1 LQITVFNNYPWLDHH
16 WLRLFAGGE
25 LHHATL
31 LAGHP
36 GVGKLVLA
44 EAMAAGL
51 LCESPGPQRQ
61 HRPCGTCQSCRWFLA
76 GNHPDYRRISPDQD
90 DDPGDED
97 ASAKANSKKKP
108 SDTIKVDQIRALED
122 FVYVGSHRRGKRLIV
137 ISPAEAMNHAA
148 ANSLLKILEE
158 PPATVYFIL
167 VSSKWRLLLPTVK
180 SRCRKVLISRPDPL
194 RAQAWLTSE
203 AVGVGIRDAEKL
215 LQITGGSP
223 LTAATWAEQGWLDA
237 YQSSIDVLTHP
248 DEGPLAM
255 AGRWESQLR
264 ASPERSLESLVAQ
277 IQKWLVDLIQVKL
290 IGKPRF
296 HLAWR
301 ENLQILAEPSSL
313 GRLFNCYNEL
323 MEIRAVAGH
332 PLNTQLF
339 LEDLATRYLRALKP
353 EKS

>member
-1 LQITVFNNYPWLDHH
+1 
-16 WLRLFAGGE
+16 
-25 LHHATL
+25 
-31 LAGHP
+31 
-36 GVGKLVLA
+36 
-44 EAMAAGL
+44 
-51 LCESPGPQRQ
+51 
-61 HRPCGTCQSCRWFLA
+61 
-76 GNHPDYRRISPDQD
+76 
-90 DDPGDED
+90 
-97 ASAKANSKKKP
+97 
-108 SDTIKVDQIRALED
+108 
-122 FVYVGSHRRGKRLIV
+122 
-137 ISPAEAMNHAA
+137 
-148 ANSLLKILEE
+148 
-158 PPATVYFIL
+158 
-167 VSSKWRLLLPTVK
+167 
-180 SRCRKVLISRPDPL
+180 VLISRPDPL

-223 LTAATWAEQGWLDA
+223 LTAATWAEQGWIDA

-296 HLAWR
+296 HLAWS
-301 ENLQILAEPSSL
+301 ENLQVLAEPSSL

-332 PLNTQLF
+332 PLNTLLF

-353 EKS
+353 EKT